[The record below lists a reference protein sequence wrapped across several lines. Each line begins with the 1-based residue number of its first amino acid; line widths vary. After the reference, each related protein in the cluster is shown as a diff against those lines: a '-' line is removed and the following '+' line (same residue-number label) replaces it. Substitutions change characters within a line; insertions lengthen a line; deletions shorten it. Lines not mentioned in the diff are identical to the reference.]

1 LNVTTSGVAP
11 PEPTS
16 LRWFGKHGRATTRPL
31 TGSCPACGEPELQL
45 PGSRLGVDF
54 GLEADRNLLA
64 AHDRAHSAG
73 ADVVFGYLP
82 DAGHEFLFIESDAR

>member
-1 LNVTTSGVAP
+1 M
-11 PEPTS
+11 
-16 LRWFGKHGRATTRPL
+16 
-31 TGSCPACGEPELQL
+31 
-45 PGSRLGVDF
+45 
-54 GLEADRNLLA
+54 EADRNLLA